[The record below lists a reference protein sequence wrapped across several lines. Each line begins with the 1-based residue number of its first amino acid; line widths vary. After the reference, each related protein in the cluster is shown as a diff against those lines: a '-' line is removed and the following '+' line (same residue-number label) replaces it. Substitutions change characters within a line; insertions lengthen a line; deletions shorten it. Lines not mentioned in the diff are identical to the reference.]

1 MLSRL
6 LVALAALLTL
16 PGLTAR
22 ADGAGVLP

>member
-16 PGLTAR
+16 PWLAVR
-22 ADGAGVLP
+22 AGGAGVLP